1 CSELA
6 HHYSHSGNLPKAVNY
21 LHCAGRQALQRS
33 AQSEAIRHLG
43 TALELV
49 KRLPD
54 TPERTCQE
62 LELLLTLGPAL
73 TATRGQAAPEVEAT
87 YRRALALCEQGG
99 QTPYFFSAQLGLW
112 AFYQLRAQYKISRP
126 LAERLL
132 GMALDTQKPEQLAEG
147 HRALGSTSF
156 RLGQMGVART
166 HMEQVLALQR
176 PDYPVYDFL
185 LGYGRDP
192 AAHAMSTVGW
202 ILWYLGL
209 PDLARTRCQ
218 EALVLARNRPDA
230 SNLALCLIFAAEVH
244 QCRREVQL
252 TREYAEAAIAISCE
266 HGFPLF
272 LAWGTVLQGWVLA
285 DQGSHEAGIAQIRQG
300 LADYAATGA
309 ALGRPNFLALLA
321 ESYEKAGDA
330 HAGLEVL
337 NEALASVEE
346 TGERVDE
353 ATLHR
358 LKGELILLQPSVG
371 PRAFTCDEEA
381 EACFHKAIAVARDQG
396 LRSLE
401 LKAALSLA
409 RLWQRQGKR
418 DAARQTLATI
428 HGTFTEGFDC
438 ADWQQAKALLD
449 DLA

>member
-1 CSELA
+1 M
-6 HHYSHSGNLPKAVNY
+6 
-21 LHCAGRQALQRS
+21 
-33 AQSEAIRHLG
+33 
-43 TALELV
+43 
-49 KRLPD
+49 
-54 TPERTCQE
+54 
-62 LELLLTLGPAL
+62 